1 MQAEPTPSRTK
12 SALGSLTFWNTL
24 LRSVMVAGYDRRAM
38 TVRSSPGVC
47 GVLLSGGSRHN
58 MALRLPYAV
67 APGLANP
74 AGCPAA
80 WPPVVG

>member
-1 MQAEPTPSRTK
+1 MVAS
-12 SALGSLTFWNTL
+12 SSLFGARFAHIL
-24 LRSVMVAGYDRRAM
+24 EHLSRSVMVAGYDRRAM
-38 TVRSSPGVC
+38 TARSAPGVG

-58 MALRLPYAV
+58 PEFLVALRLPYAV